1 LRHKIQILLDFKIQ
15 QHHFFQAYLEEKK
28 SLTLKENETTSEL
41 HSLFLWNDANSPQ
54 FTFLGCSMEKKM
66 ERELGE
72 DIADL
77 QILNVDV
84 VLPSIFCL
92 L

>member
-1 LRHKIQILLDFKIQ
+1 
-15 QHHFFQAYLEEKK
+15 
-28 SLTLKENETTSEL
+28 
-41 HSLFLWNDANSPQ
+41 
-54 FTFLGCSMEKKM
+54 MEKKM